1 MMLSTLDHL
10 RQADSI
16 NVFGFLRDRKFWSNS
31 LQAINGLV
39 MDNGF
44 NLNSERGL
52 REFRIGIEEG
62 EIPNIRVSSCMSIRP
77 NSADKEDID
86 LLLDLSS
93 LGFEGPRNVYLT
105 SSISFS
111 VNEIHDEVLPTSKDP
126 VLLSKIRYTMSI
138 TTEVCDIEEIDG
150 TMTMEGVSE
159 FCTRKDEIINFSQA
173 FSQEMI
179 TSHSSISFKELFLY
193 KFFKES
199 SSRSMEFIMKL
210 WVDLINLHLK
220 NESKSRTILNRNFLH
235 RNFKH

>member
-1 MMLSTLDHL
+1 MQLSTLDHL
-10 RQADSI
+10 RQSDSI
-16 NVFGFLRDRKFWSNS
+16 SVFGFLRDRKFWSNS

-52 REFRIGIEEG
+52 SEFRIGIEEG
-62 EIPNIRVSSCMSIRP
+62 EIPNIRVSSCMSIGP
-77 NSADKEDID
+77 ISADKEDMD

-111 VNEIHDEVLPTSKDP
+111 VNEIHDVALPPSFDTP
-126 VLLSKIRYTMSI
+126 LFKIKYTMSI
-138 TTEVCDIEEIDG
+138 TTEVCDIEKVGGLI
-150 TMTMEGVSE
+150 TMEGMSE
-159 FCTRKDEIINFSQA
+159 FCTTKDEIINFSQA

-179 TSHSSISFKELFLY
+179 MSHSSINFKELFLY
-193 KFFKES
+193 KFFNES